1 MSEGL
6 HIHGGCH
13 CRALRFDL
21 AWPADTG
28 AEVVVPSR
36 KCGCSFCTRFDGSW
50 TSHPEAKLEIT
61 QAVEHPPIRYQF
73 GTKTADFIICS
84 HCGMTPLVVCSLDG
98 VEYAVVN
105 TNTFDES
112 EEPGYRLSYATTD
125 FEGEETQER
134 LARRKARW
142 IRKVDWK
149 LYPA

>member
-1 MSEGL
+1 MNHGVQ
-6 HIHGGCH
+6 IAGGCH
-13 CRALRFDL
+13 CGALSFVL
-21 AWPADTG
+21 AWPADAG

-36 KCGCSFCTRFDGSW
+36 KCGCSFCTRIDGSW
-50 TSHPEAKLEIT
+50 TSHPEAGLEVT
-61 QAVEHPPIRYQF
+61 QSAEHPPIRYQF

-84 HCGMTPLVVCSLDG
+84 HCGMTPLVVCTLDG

-105 TNTFDES
+105 TNTFDEI
-112 EEPGYRLSYATTD
+112 ENPGYTLSYAATD

-142 IRKVDWK
+142 ISKVDWK